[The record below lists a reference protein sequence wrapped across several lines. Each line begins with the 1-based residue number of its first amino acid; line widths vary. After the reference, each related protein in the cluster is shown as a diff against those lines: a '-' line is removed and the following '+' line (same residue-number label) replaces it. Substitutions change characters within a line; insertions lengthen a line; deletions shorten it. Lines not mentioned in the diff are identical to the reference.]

1 METVLSRIPQKD
13 LLAHQEAAA
22 AAAALTTDTTIIGT
36 TDTTITETTT
46 SASDS
51 SAPKTLSVDTTIN
64 PNATDMALDS
74 LAAIPDQTAHPVT
87 SDVPKAI
94 TTIEHDPTA
103 LSASPDSE
111 SWLWPIQAGRV
122 VDWDMLRVLWRNILV
137 NHCGVE
143 RATNNNPVLL
153 TVPISWSRDDQNN
166 ATQIL
171 FEYVNTPG
179 IYLLDQPVAALY
191 GAGVT
196 SGLVVDIGHTTT
208 DISPVFENTVI
219 HSATVSIALGGQ
231 DIEAYI
237 IKLMKADPAF
247 ASSFGHLINIDFAR
261 AFIQSAAFLAPM
273 TSTAVLPDIV
283 FAYQGQSIKVGAWRG
298 KVMDVL
304 FNPELINKEVPGLH
318 EAMHLVV
325 SNSCEPEKRLFLWEN
340 ILLTGGCSLIKGI
353 KERIEAELARL
364 LAASET
370 SSEFQAKD
378 VKWTKLPDY
387 FVEFKDRP
395 CDASFLG
402 GSIAAKLVFTN
413 GGLYVTRSDYD
424 EYGPAVSFLKSG

>member
-1 METVLSRIPQKD
+1 MAATFHLREASLLVIDPGSRFTRAGLADYQNPPALD

-219 HSATVSIALGGQ
+219 HSATVSIALGVCCV
-231 DIEAYI
+231 
-237 IKLMKADPAF
+237 
-247 ASSFGHLINIDFAR
+247 
-261 AFIQSAAFLAPM
+261 LAPM